1 MTPDAAA
8 EAAVRAVAS
17 HPWDTTPRSAHQDHV
32 YDAECAVCQGDVPA
46 LVAVAVKAAA
56 PLIAAQ
62 ARREAAEQIAA
73 AITDRRCTFR
83 ACNACLCRR
92 EDAQAALDTF
102 PKETPDA

>member
-1 MTPDAAA
+1 MTPTTRLALLRK
-8 EAAVRAVAS
+8 AAV
-17 HPWDTTPRSAHQDHV
+17 TEC
-32 YDAECAVCQGDVPA
+32 DARTA
-46 LVAVAVKAAA
+46 LVAVALKAAA

-73 AITDRRCTFR
+73 AITERRCSFR

-92 EDAQAALDTF
+92 EDARAALDAF